1 MSEQQSKP
9 AVIQAEL
16 ILKYKKYI
24 NPHYIRVTL
33 TGDDVPKFAEV
44 TVGVNNKIFIPPAG
58 VEQVYFPEFDYEKGT
73 WNHPPEA
80 LRPIVRTY
88 THRGID
94 LERKEMIIDFVAHG
108 DQGPASAWAIN
119 ARPGDKLGV
128 AMKAKTS
135 HLFPE
140 ADWYLL
146 VADATGIPVIAAILE
161 QLPATASGVVFIEV
175 HDKAEEQDL
184 STEADMQINWL
195 HHPNPGENTVL
206 YDAVRELVLPEL
218 PTTRFGYVAAEYNAV
233 RDVRQYLRKERG
245 WTLNELYAYAYW
257 TYGITEDGS
266 VQSRQQEQKS

>member
-1 MSEQQSKP
+1 MSEEQSKP
-9 AVIQAEL
+9 AVVRAEL
-16 ILKYKKYI
+16 VLKAKKYI

-33 TGDDVPKFAEV
+33 TGEDVPKFAEA

-58 VEQVYFPEFDYEKGT
+58 VEKVHFPEFDYEKGT
-73 WNHPPEA
+73 WNHPPESV
-80 LRPIVRTY
+80 RPIVRTY

-94 LERKEMIIDFVAHG
+94 LEKKEMIIDFVAHG

-119 ARPGDKLGV
+119 AQPGDKLGV

-135 HLFPE
+135 SLFPE

-161 QLPATASGVVFIEV
+161 QLPATASGAVFIEV
-175 HDKAEEQDL
+175 HGKAEEQDL
-184 STEADMQINWL
+184 KTAADMQINWV

-206 YDAVRELVLPEL
+206 YDAVRELVLPGPE
-218 PTTRFGYVAAEYNAV
+218 TTHFGYVAAEYNTV
-233 RDVRQYLRKERG
+233 RDIRHYLRKERG
-245 WTLNELYAYAYW
+245 WILSELYAYAYW

-266 VQSRQQEQKS
+266 VQSRHQEQKS